1 MAGYS
6 STPLAKKL
14 GITEGSR
21 VALVRAP
28 AGFVRTLGKLPG
40 AVELRWDLRGGG
52 EQDVIVFFTSR
63 AAELRRRFPVI
74 ARRMSQTGGF
84 GVAWPKRASGVPTD
98 VAEGLV
104 REVGLAAGLVDN
116 KICAI
121 DEVWSGLRF
130 VIRLRDRKRRR

>member
-14 GITEGSR
+14 GIATESR

-28 AGFVRTLGKLPG
+28 A
-40 AVELRWDLRGGG
+40 
-52 EQDVIVFFTSR
+52 
-63 AAELRRRFPVI
+63 
-74 ARRMSQTGGF
+74 
-84 GVAWPKRASGVPTD
+84 
-98 VAEGLV
+98 
-104 REVGLAAGLVDN
+104 GLAAGLVDN

-130 VIRLRDRKRRR
+130 VIRLRDRKRGRQP